1 MATGAAL
8 TLLDLTSRMDSAQKQ
23 AHIAELLS
31 QSNCLIRDMPFIEG
45 SEIFGHQFVF
55 RNSIPAGSWRYLN
68 QGTPLSKSTT
78 GKSTIG
84 MGSLTGYSQIDKLLA
99 VGSGNVA
106 EFRRNEDVAFVEG
119 MGQTIEQTAW
129 YGNTA
134 TNPAEFMGFSTF
146 YNTVAVGTAQ
156 NAQNVIDGGGTNS
169 DNASIWLVCWGE
181 RTVTGV
187 YPRGSKAG
195 LNSEDLADTRAAYDS
210 AGNMFEAWTTY
221 FEQNMGLCPM
231 DWRQVARICN
241 IDVTNAG
248 LAGPNALDLF
258 VAMSQMVMQPP
269 AMGKMVSGITETDA
283 PNDSVPSIRPRIYTN
298 RTVRFWMDVQG
309 MRDRNVLNTQ
319 KDAAGM
325 VQDDFRGIQI
335 CISDQLLTTEARVT

>member
-1 MATGAAL
+1 MATGSSL
-8 TLLDLTSRMDSAQKQ
+8 SLLDLTSRMDGAQKQ
-23 AHIAELLS
+23 AYIAELLS
-31 QSNCLIRDMPFIEG
+31 QSNALVRDMPFIEG

-68 QGTPLSKSTT
+68 RGTPYGKSTT
-78 GKSTIG
+78 GKSTID

-106 EFRRNEDVAFVEG
+106 EFRKNEDVAFVEG
-119 MGQTIEQTAW
+119 MGQTVEQTAW

-146 YNTVAVGTAQ
+146 YNTVTVGTAQ
-156 NAQNVIDGGGTNS
+156 NAQNVIDGGGTGS
-169 DNASIWLVCWGE
+169 DNASMWLVCWGP

-187 YPRGSKAG
+187 YPRGSRAG
-195 LNSEDLADTRAAYDS
+195 LNSDDLADTRPAYDS
-210 AGNMFEAWTTY
+210 VGNPYEAWTTY
-221 FEQNMGLCPM
+221 FEHNLGLCPM
-231 DWRQVARICN
+231 DWRQVVRICN

-248 LAGPNALDLF
+248 LAGPSALDLF

-269 AMGKMVSGITETDA
+269 ALGKGISGITETDA
-283 PNDSVPSIRPRIYTN
+283 PNDPMPSISPVIYTN

-309 MRDRNVLNTQ
+309 MRDVNVLNTQ
-319 KDAAGM
+319 KDAAGR
-325 VQDDFRGIQI
+325 VQDDFRGVPVR
-335 CISDQLLTTEARVT
+335 ISDQLINAEARVT

>member
-1 MATGAAL
+1 LPTGNWL
-8 TLLDLTSRMDSAQKQ
+8 TLLDLTSRMDGAQKQ

-31 QSNCLIRDMPFIEG
+31 QCITLVRDMPFIEG

-68 QGTPLSKSTT
+68 QGTPYSKSTT

-84 MGSLTGYSQIDKLLA
+84 MGQLTGYSQIDKLLA

-106 EFRRNEDVAFVEG
+106 EFRRNEDVAFIEG

-134 TNPAEFMGFSTF
+134 TNPAEFMGFATF
-146 YNTVAVGTAQ
+146 YNTVTVGNAQ
-156 NAQNVIDGGGTNS
+156 NAQNVIDGGGTGS
-169 DNASIWLVCWGE
+169 DNASMYLVNWGE

-187 YPRGSKAG
+187 YPRGSRAG
-195 LNSEDLADTRAAYDS
+195 LNSDDLADTRPAYDS
-210 AGNMFEAWTTY
+210 AGNPYEAWTTY
-221 FEQNMGLCPM
+221 FEHNMGLCPM
-231 DWRQVARICN
+231 DWRQVVRICN

-248 LAGPNALDLF
+248 LAGPDALDLF
-258 VAMSQMVMQPP
+258 VAMSQMVMQTP
-269 AMGKMVSGITETDA
+269 AQGKMASGITETDA
-283 PNDSVPSIRPRIYTN
+283 PSDPVPGTRPAIYCN

-325 VQDDFRGIQI
+325 VQDDFRGIPVR
-335 CISDQLLTTEARVT
+335 ISDQLLNSEARVT